1 MSQILKFNKLT
12 EKYSVLVIGSDGLF
26 DYLKIDEISDIVW
39 QERNKPANEVAQ
51 KLVQTS
57 IKKWKEVDCIVDDW
71 TWVVI
76 YLIFKKCGK
85 NLISTPLNTLEPIWL
100 KFNT

>member
-39 QERNKPANEVAQ
+39 QERNKPANEIEK

-76 YLIFKKCGK
+76 YL
-85 NLISTPLNTLEPIWL
+85 TL
-100 KFNT
+100 